1 MNNYE
6 SLWTIENG
14 IVLPVVH
21 HLKRLDFHYRFPRG
35 YNAAI
40 YFTMGYKNTA
50 YVLCVRFKPP
60 FEMMNTAKL
69 IKISQK
75 QIKRRKFLN
84 LTQKF
89 RDLLYFFAYVVSVSF
104 CLIFRVVLY
113 LILYPNYL
121 YYNQLT
127 IFHFYYLLYL
137 NLQAVFAIV

>member
-84 LTQKF
+84 PTQKS
-89 RDLLYFFAYVVSVSF
+89 RDLLYFSTSVVFASF
-104 CLIFRVVLY
+104 CFVFNDVLY
-113 LILYPNYL
+113 LILYPNYQYINNITTFRL
-121 YYNQLT
+121 
-127 IFHFYYLLYL
+127 HRVLYL
-137 NLQAVFAIV
+137 NLQAVLINI